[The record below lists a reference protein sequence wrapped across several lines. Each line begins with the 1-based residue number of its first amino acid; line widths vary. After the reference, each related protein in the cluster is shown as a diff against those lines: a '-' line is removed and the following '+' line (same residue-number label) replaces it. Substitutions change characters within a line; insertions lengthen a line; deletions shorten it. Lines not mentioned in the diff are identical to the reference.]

1 MNWRTIADIN
11 GIKSP
16 YIITIGQKLKIYDV
30 YTTPTYAESNTNQ
43 SSSITTYSKTQFI
56 KDVQKAIGAKVDG
69 IAGKETLSKTVTV
82 SKIKNNR
89 HTVVKPVQ
97 RYLNAQGYSCGTADG
112 IAGAKFDAA
121 VKAYQ
126 KANGCV
132 VDGEITAKKTTWKKL
147 LGI

>member
-56 KDVQKAIGAKVDG
+56 KEVQKAIGAKVDG
-69 IAGKETLSKTVTV
+69 VAGKETLSKTVTV
-82 SKIKNNR
+82 SKTKNMK
-89 HTVVKPVQ
+89 HAVVKPIQ
-97 RYLNAQGYSCGTADG
+97 KYFNYLGYNCGIVDG
-112 IAGAKFDAA
+112 IAGAKFVAA

-132 VDGEITAKKTTWKKL
+132 VDGIVGKNTWKKL